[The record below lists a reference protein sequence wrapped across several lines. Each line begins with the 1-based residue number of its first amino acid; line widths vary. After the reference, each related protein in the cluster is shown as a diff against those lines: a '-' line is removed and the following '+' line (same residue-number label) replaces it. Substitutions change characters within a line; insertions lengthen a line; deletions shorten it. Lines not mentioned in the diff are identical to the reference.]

1 MIILYSLLML
11 LVPTAL
17 GFILWQCYRAH
28 RLLKIESELR
38 LKQLR
43 RFSRHLRIQ
52 RQSMQDLHTQVNQLK
67 LPLPA
72 GQTWWVL
79 NAIFKVMKV
88 RQMRNMAFLS
98 VPHAAPRNTTPML
111 NS

>member
-1 MIILYSLLML
+1 MIILYTLLL
-11 LVPTAL
+11 LLIPTAL
-17 GFILWQCYRAH
+17 GLLLWQCYRAE
-28 RLLKIESELR
+28 RLLKVESEFR

-52 RQSMQDLHTQVNQLK
+52 RHAMEQLHIEVNQMK
-67 LPLPA
+67 LPLPG
-72 GQTWWVL
+72 GQTWWLL

-98 VPHAAPRNTTPML
+98 VPHAAPRTTVSLL
-111 NS
+111 NP